1 MTRVDFALIALLCLL
16 ILGLALCA
24 RAGDLNAPKQAY
36 LVCEGRCLQGVS
48 LGPKAQL
55 ITPMIDGKP
64 DRAHAVI
71 KGIIADYDPN
81 LEKVDIR

>member
-1 MTRVDFALIALLCLL
+1 MTLIDKAFFALLGLV
-16 ILGLALCA
+16 ILGIALCA
-24 RAGDLNAPKQAY
+24 RAQNSTKQAF
-36 LVCEGRCLQGVS
+36 LVCEGRCLQGVT

-71 KGIIADYDPN
+71 KGIIANYDQN
-81 LEKVDIR
+81 LEKVELR